1 MEETNMPEMVTVNK
15 VYFNAIEKNSEF
27 LEYLDAYG
35 VTGWDGY
42 SEACAA
48 YQEDQVQLDGEEY

>member
-27 LEYLDAYG
+27 LEYLDAHG

-42 SEACAA
+42 VKASAA
-48 YQEDQVQLDGEEY
+48 YQKEQVQLDGEEY